1 MILDDYANTRVEID
15 NDYDP
20 IPVEEHIINEN
31 KRRSKGMIL
40 DFKLVSGSIQVK
52 TGLKLGVKVVVKLG
66 VRFGLGLVGFLNDEP
81 LSMVERIKFYRKGYI
96 IDNI

>member
-1 MILDDYANTRVEID
+1 MWPMLTLILDDYANTRVEID

-40 DFKLVSGSIQVK
+40 DFKLVSGLVQVI
-52 TGLKLGVKVVVKLG
+52 LDVKLGVKTRG
-66 VRFGLGLVGFLNDEP
+66 QTRGEIWVRFGRFF
-81 LSMVERIKFYRKGYI
+81 ER
-96 IDNI
+96 

>member
-1 MILDDYANTRVEID
+1 MWPILTLILDDYANTRVEID

-40 DFKLVSGSIQVK
+40 DFELVSGRVQVK
-52 TGLKLGVKVVVKLG
+52 LKVKLGVKTRG
-66 VRFGLGLVGFLNDEP
+66 ETRDEIRVRFGRFFEQ
-81 LSMVERIKFYRKGYI
+81 
-96 IDNI
+96 